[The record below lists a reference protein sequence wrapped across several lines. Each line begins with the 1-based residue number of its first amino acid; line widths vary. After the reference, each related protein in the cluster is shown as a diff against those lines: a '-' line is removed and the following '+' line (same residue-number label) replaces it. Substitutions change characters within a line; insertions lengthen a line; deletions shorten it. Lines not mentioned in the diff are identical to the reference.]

1 MELLK
6 QRLREDATLLPGNVL
21 RADSFL
27 SHRIDVALIDRIG
40 EEFYRLFKESRPNKI
55 VTVES
60 SGIPVALSVARCFGL
75 SCLVAKKGFDR
86 SAENSYQTR
95 LLSYIDK
102 QDYMLRISR
111 LFLER
116 GDRVLLIDDFL
127 ATGSTLHAMMEILS
141 MAGAT
146 LAGIGIVVEKGFQ
159 HGGDEL
165 RAKGVNLKS
174 LCIVDSVDNG
184 IRFRDH

>member
-6 QRLREDATLLPGNVL
+6 QRLKEDATLLPGNVL

-40 EEFYRLFKESRPNKI
+40 EEFYRLFKESRPSKI

-60 SGIPVALSVARCFGL
+60 SGIPVALSVSRCFGL
-75 SCLVAKKGFDR
+75 SCLVAKKGFSR
-86 SAENSYQTR
+86 QSENSYQTR
-95 LLSYIDK
+95 LISYIDK

-127 ATGSTLHAMMEILS
+127 ATGSTLNAMMEILQ

-165 RAKGVNLKS
+165 RARGVNLKS
-174 LCIVDSVDNG
+174 LCIVDSLENG
-184 IRFRDH
+184 ITFRE